1 VSQKPAGGTDR
12 TTLLLFLVV
21 TGFGGLS
28 PVLVRVTLRELSPM
42 WGGFMRFTIAAL
54 ILAVIVLVRHLAVPR
69 GRALLG
75 AVLFGS
81 LGVGLST
88 ALIYRGIV
96 DTSPGV
102 VQVILSL
109 VPLTTLL
116 FAVGHRLEP
125 FRPTALLG
133 ALIAVIGVGVVF
145 NDQLSANV
153 PVLGMLSVLAAC
165 LSIAETTVI
174 LKAFPRGHP
183 LAFNAVALP
192 VAATIFLVA
201 TIVFGEPR
209 SLPRS
214 PEVWLTFVWLTLVGT
229 IGVMTLFVVVIRRLS
244 ASVASYQFL
253 LMPLVTVAASSV
265 ITGERVSPAFILG
278 AAIVLFGVYVGIIR
292 GARGPASQIVPEA
305 PIE

>member
-1 VSQKPAGGTDR
+1 VTQRLSSADR

-21 TGFGGLS
+21 VVLGGLS

-42 WGGFMRFTIAAL
+42 WGGFMRFTAASF
-54 ILAVIVLVRHLAVPR
+54 ILALIVLVRGLQLPR

-75 AVLFGS
+75 AMLFGS

-88 ALIYRGIV
+88 ALIYRGLV

-116 FAVGHRLEP
+116 LAVVHRLEP
-125 FRPTALLG
+125 FRWTALVG
-133 ALIAVIGVGVVF
+133 ALIAVVGVAVVF
-145 NDQLSANV
+145 NDQLGSNV
-153 PVLGMLSVLAAC
+153 AVLGMVAILAA
-165 LSIAETTVI
+165 SVTIAETTVT
-174 LKAFPRGHP
+174 LKWFPRGHP

-192 VAATIFLVA
+192 VAATMFLIA
-201 TIVFGEPR
+201 TLVFDEPR

-214 PEVWLTFVWLTLVGT
+214 PEVWLTFLWLTLVGT
-229 IGVMTLFVVVIRRLS
+229 IGVMTLFIVIIKRLS

-253 LMPLVTVAASSV
+253 LMPLVTVTASAV
-265 ITGERVSPAFILG
+265 VTGEQVSPAFILG
-278 AAIVLFGVYVGIIR
+278 AGIVLFGVYVGILR
-292 GARGPASQIVPEA
+292 GARGAAPQVVPE
-305 PIE
+305 PPVE